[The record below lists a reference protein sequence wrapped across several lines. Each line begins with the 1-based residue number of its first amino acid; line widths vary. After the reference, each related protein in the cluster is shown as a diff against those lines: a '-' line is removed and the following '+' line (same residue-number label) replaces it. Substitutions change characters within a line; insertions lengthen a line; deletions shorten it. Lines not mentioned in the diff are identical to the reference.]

1 MIGLEHH
8 AMCAWSSSRRSALT
22 SPSRPRLPGGSTQLH
37 GWGYAAIVAAAVTAD
52 FWAALAVGRLGSGR
66 LVARWSAHRLIID
79 GPCVSLVLL
88 LDASDQDLAPLMYP
102 LLGFAIAAVFP
113 LDLHWFTELSPG
125 DHIGVGWLIL
135 VDMVAGVVG
144 SGTQYAAV
152 AVASLRVIPFVA
164 AGFAALCIVS
174 FALALRLPTVS
185 PRSSG
190 ASRGAPKVQ

>member
-52 FWAALAVGRLGSGR
+52 
-66 LVARWSAHRLIID
+66 
-79 GPCVSLVLL
+79 
-88 LDASDQDLAPLMYP
+88 
-102 LLGFAIAAVFP
+102 
-113 LDLHWFTELSPG
+113 